1 MSFPRASLIA
11 AVLTV
16 TVSFMS
22 FIPRAEAGMV
32 APVSPN
38 ESAASMTA
46 EQDMRTIR
54 ATLENKLV
62 QERLE
67 QLGYSNEQVEARLK
81 TLSEAELH
89 ALATNLDQV
98 TPAGDGLG
106 ILIAIVVIALIIGGI
121 LYFTGKEVVVRNR

>member
-32 APVSPN
+32 TPVSPN